1 MYIFKVLMQL
11 KDIVIMKVINLLVP
25 DIKKNSMNRYIDSH
39 SIVYLI
45 IVLSLWIIYRTMHLL
60 MDKRMNVR

>member
-25 DIKKNSMNRYIDSH
+25 DIKKKSMNRYIDSH